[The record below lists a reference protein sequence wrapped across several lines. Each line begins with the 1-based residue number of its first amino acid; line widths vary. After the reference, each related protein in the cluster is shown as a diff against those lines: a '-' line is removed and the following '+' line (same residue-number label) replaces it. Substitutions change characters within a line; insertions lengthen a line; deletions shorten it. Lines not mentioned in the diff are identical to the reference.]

1 MCSPHERL
9 GSTALLAA
17 ALPHR
22 VLTSMASASSLTIVL
37 RLASRRHDASRRT
50 PSDPEATAGMLELR
64 HDAQFKEPPAPD
76 AGVSF
81 GVVLEDK
88 EWGHPEAR
96 PLTAVAQLAEA
107 RPLSRAARLQ
117 WIGS

>member
-1 MCSPHERL
+1 M
-9 GSTALLAA
+9 
-17 ALPHR
+17 
-22 VLTSMASASSLTIVL
+22 

-50 PSDPEATAGMLELR
+50 PGDPEATAGMLELR

-88 EWGHPEAR
+88 E
-96 PLTAVAQLAEA
+96 
-107 RPLSRAARLQ
+107 
-117 WIGS
+117 